1 MVHYFSDT
9 LLKSEIFKNIA
20 LRDVYKRQDMKAI
33 KVAIFFEMMKRL
45 MIQYSFDE
53 LQGTTFRSH
62 FSAIGLGD
70 TQERNGFFLAAYI
83 TDNSVLQDGFIKGVR
98 TYLDDAVVYKYDSP
112 YQEKDVLEKELMYII
127 EIKNED

>member
-1 MVHYFSDT
+1 
-9 LLKSEIFKNIA
+9 
-20 LRDVYKRQDMKAI
+20 MKAI
-33 KVAIFFEMMKRL
+33 KVAIFFEMMKNM

-62 FSAIGLGD
+62 FGAVGLGD
-70 TQERNGFFLAAYI
+70 TQDRNGFFLAAYI
-83 TDNSVLQDGFIKGVR
+83 TDNSVIQDCFMEGVR

-112 YQEKDVLEKELMYII
+112 YKDKDVLDKELMYII